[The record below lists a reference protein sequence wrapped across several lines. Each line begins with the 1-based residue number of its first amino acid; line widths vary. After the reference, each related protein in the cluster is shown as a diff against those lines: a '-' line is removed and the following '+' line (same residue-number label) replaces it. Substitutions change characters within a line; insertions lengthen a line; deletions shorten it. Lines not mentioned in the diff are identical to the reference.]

1 MTDLLEL
8 ERRYYAALNA
18 RDFDAYDTFFADD
31 VLIEAPGVTAHGL
44 EAMREFD
51 RGWMTAFPDAR
62 ITIERQAADAAVV
75 LSENRITGTHDGILR
90 GPGGEIPPT
99 GRTLDERYA
108 VVLEAEGGKFTTF
121 RIHYDGLTLLT
132 RLGLMPD
139 AAAV

>member
-1 MTDLLEL
+1 VNDLLEL
-8 ERRYYAALNA
+8 ERRYYQALND
-18 RDFDAYDTFFADD
+18 RDFDAYDAFFSEN
-31 VLIEAPGVTAHGL
+31 VVVEGPGVRLQGL
-44 EAMREFD
+44 EAMKEFD

-62 ITIERQAADAAVV
+62 ITIERQAAGDGVV
-75 LSENRITGTHDGILR
+75 LSENRITGTHDGVLR